1 MFHQHWHM
9 TTQFCRV
16 KEKLSQAHKG
26 IKEKSILDKE
36 LNVRIDK
43 FEIFKLICQV
53 DEWVDKMNLN

>member
-1 MFHQHWHM
+1 M
-9 TTQFCRV
+9 TRQFCIV
-16 KEKLSQAHKG
+16 KEKWSKSHKG

-43 FEIFKLICQV
+43 FEIFKLKCQV